1 MEYWNTRLM
10 SWSLKKKSA
19 GVKAEF
25 QLPMEIAF
33 GRIWRF
39 FNNGRNRTEYMFIF
53 HQVWKTMLTK
63 VWHRHKI
70 CNIHHW
76 CIWKT
81 EWVVLEIQSLGV
93 INISLLESPLLS
105 RGWTLN
111 SLNFQMPLLL
121 ISSSLLFLINVRNKN
136 NNVWSGPFINPPDK
150 WNALLIFFLGL
161 MLLFGCE
168 GGREGGRMGKKGK
181 GEEAVLPGE
190 GLALNVLIKLRSIAI
205 QIGLTWLTVACFNKK
220 SDEEEEGKEKQDFT
234 LELYLNFLTQS
245 DKNLLLRGG
254 N

>member
-10 SWSLKKKSA
+10 SWSLKKRRGA
-19 GVKAEF
+19 KAEF

-33 GRIWRF
+33 EKSVWRF

-63 VWHRHKI
+63 VWRRHKI

-76 CIWKT
+76 CILKT
-81 EWVVLEIQSLGV
+81 EWVVLEIQSFSV
-93 INISLLESPLLS
+93 INISPLESTLLS
-105 RGWTLN
+105 CGWTLN

-136 NNVWSGPFINPPDK
+136 NSVWTGPFINPPGK
-150 WNALLIFFLGL
+150 WNALLIFFWACSCCLGV
-161 MLLFGCE
+161 
-168 GGREGGRMGKKGK
+168 REGGRMGKKGR
-181 GEEAVLPGE
+181 GEEALLPRE

-220 SDEEEEGKEKQDFT
+220 RYEEEEGKEKQDFT

-254 N
+254 NKL